1 MRSPAPTALVVG
13 APRAA
18 EAMARAL
25 AAEGAAVTLGLAVVG
40 AVPGLTCLPMD
51 LTDPDSWFPPVL
63 AAGGFDILVIVA
75 EAGADASLL
84 DKGCDLARLME
95 TSLAAPLDLIRLCV
109 PRWRAQGWGRIVA
122 LLPPPGAPGASPIAA
137 AALTAL
143 VRSLPRDLPA
153 GTLVN
158 AAFAGDIAGALRL
171 ALLPGD
177 GPTGTVLPAGI

>member
-1 MRSPAPTALVVG
+1 MRGPAPTALVVG

-51 LTDPDSWFPPVL
+51 LTDPDRWFPPVL

-75 EAGADASLL
+75 ESGADASLL
-84 DKGCDLARLME
+84 ERGCDLARLME
-95 TSLAAPLDLIRLCV
+95 TALAAPLDLIRLCV

-122 LLPPPGAPGASPIAA
+122 LLPPPDAPGASPVAA
-137 AALTAL
+137 AALAAL
-143 VRSLPRDLPA
+143 VRTLPRDLPA
-153 GTLVN
+153 GTKIN
-158 AAFAGDIAGALRL
+158 AAFAGDLAGALRL
-171 ALLPGD
+171 ALLPED
-177 GPTGTVLPAGI
+177 GPSGTVLPAAI

>member
-1 MRSPAPTALVVG
+1 MRGPAPTALVVG

-18 EAMARAL
+18 EAMARVL

-75 EAGADASLL
+75 ESGADASLL
-84 DKGCDLARLME
+84 ERGCDLARLME
-95 TSLAAPLDLIRLCV
+95 TALAVPLDLIRLCV

-122 LLPPPGAPGASPIAA
+122 LLPPPDAPGASPVAA
-137 AALTAL
+137 AALAAL
-143 VRSLPRDLPA
+143 VRTLPRDLPV
-153 GTLVN
+153 GTKIN
-158 AAFAGDIAGALRL
+158 AAFAGDLAGALRL
-171 ALLPGD
+171 ALLPED
-177 GPTGTVLPAGI
+177 GPSGTVLPAAI